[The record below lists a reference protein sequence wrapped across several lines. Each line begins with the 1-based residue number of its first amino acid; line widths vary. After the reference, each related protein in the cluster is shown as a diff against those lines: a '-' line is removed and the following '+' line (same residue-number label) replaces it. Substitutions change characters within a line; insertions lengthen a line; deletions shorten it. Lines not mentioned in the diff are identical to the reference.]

1 MFIIVLVYFKLILS
15 SPKFLIPF
23 CSMTLASL
31 LAPSSPMLF
40 QLNRDCQNTD
50 KPNSLLTNI

>member
-50 KPNSLLTNI
+50 KSILF